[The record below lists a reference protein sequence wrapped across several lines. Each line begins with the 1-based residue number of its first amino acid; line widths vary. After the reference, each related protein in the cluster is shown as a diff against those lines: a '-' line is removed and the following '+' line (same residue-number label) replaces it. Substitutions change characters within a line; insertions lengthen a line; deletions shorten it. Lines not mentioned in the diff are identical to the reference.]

1 MPYRCQ
7 KCMNTFKT
15 LSLYNRHAVDCK
27 HIKGETKTTSATT
40 IGSSTG
46 RSSQVR
52 TVQSF
57 GGSGSAVVK
66 RNFSDS
72 GIGQSSYSPQPQNKR
87 INAKIEFKA
96 YKGNNGNI
104 YSNDDEI
111 TIIDNNSTVK
121 QEVKTSAS
129 TIVEI
134 KKPYSVMNNVGG
146 LQSMNQGPRLFR
158 CFECDKAFDT
168 KSNLEV
174 HVREGHKDK
183 FCDECEDDFS
193 WPDEGHDCYYTRY
206 QLRYISGD
214 IVPTF

>member
-27 HIKGETKTTSATT
+27 HIKGETKTTSTTSTT
-40 IGSSTG
+40 IGSSAG

-96 YKGNNGNI
+96 YKGNNGNS

-121 QEVKTSAS
+121 QEVKPSAS

-134 KKPYSVMNNVGG
+134 KKPYRN
-146 LQSMNQGPRLFR
+146 RYTH
-158 CFECDKAFDT
+158 EDT
-168 KSNLEV
+168 
-174 HVREGHKDK
+174 
-183 FCDECEDDFS
+183 CCDFS
-193 WPDEGHDCYYTRY
+193 FVPCFDHLPHQRGSQNLTIRFKGIPTT
-206 QLRYISGD
+206 LLKTLKTLPSPPK
-214 IVPTF
+214 IV

>member
-27 HIKGETKTTSATT
+27 HIKGETKVVV
-40 IGSSTG
+40 GGSTG
-46 RSSQVR
+46 GRSGQAR
-52 TVQSF
+52 TTVQSF

-72 GIGQSSYSPQPQNKR
+72 GTGHSSYSPQNKR
-87 INAKIEFKA
+87 INAKIEFKS
-96 YKGNNGNI
+96 YNGSNSH
-104 YSNDDEI
+104 SNDDEI
-111 TIIDNNSTVK
+111 TIIDNNSSVK
-121 QEVKTSAS
+121 QEVKPLVSS
-129 TIVEI
+129 SVVEV
-134 KKPYSVMNNVGG
+134 KKPYTVNNGG
-146 LQSMNQGPRLFR
+146 GFQNQFMNQGGPRLFR
-158 CFECDKAFDT
+158 CFECDAAFDT
-168 KSNLEV
+168 KTSLEI

-183 FCDECEDDFS
+183 FCDECEDDFT
-193 WPDEGHDCYYTRY
+193 WPDESHDCYYTRY

>member
-1 MPYRCQ
+1 
-7 KCMNTFKT
+7 MNTFKT

-27 HIKGETKTTSATT
+27 HIKGETKVAV
-40 IGSSTG
+40 GSVGG
-46 RSSQVR
+46 RGSQVR

-72 GIGQSSYSPQPQNKR
+72 GTGQNSYSPQNKR

-96 YKGNNGNI
+96 YKGSSHSI
-104 YSNDDEI
+104 SNDDEI
-111 TIIDNNSTVK
+111 TIIDNNSSVK
-121 QEVKTSAS
+121 QEVKPMVSS
-129 TIVEI
+129 SVEV
-134 KKPYSVMNNVGG
+134 KKPYTVMNGG
-146 LQSMNQGPRLFR
+146 GGFQNQFMNQGTRLFR
-158 CFECDKAFDT
+158 CFECDAAFDT
-168 KSNLEV
+168 KGNLEV

-183 FCDECEDDFS
+183 FCDECEDDFT
-193 WPDEGHDCYYTRY
+193 WPDEDHDCYYTRY